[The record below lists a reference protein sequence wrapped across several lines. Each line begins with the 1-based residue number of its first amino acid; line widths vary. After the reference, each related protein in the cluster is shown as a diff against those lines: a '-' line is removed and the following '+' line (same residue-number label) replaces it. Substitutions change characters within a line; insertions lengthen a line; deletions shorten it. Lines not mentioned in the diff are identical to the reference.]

1 MIKLEVNV
9 LCKESGIAAIFAQGR
24 YSTLLYISD
33 GSAVWPTKS
42 CPAKDRMPLCQRSPQ
57 QCPQSSTPK
66 NRPKNY
72 SSKYHLPEEDSLL
85 FSGKSEPA
93 YILQSQSTGWAH
105 RVWGG
110 SSHQSHP
117 HGLSFLSVNSRSCE
131 DRMICT
137 GHRAC
142 HVARHSLS
150 FYSKSNLTLPE
161 PHKIMTKR
169 WRIWNLLLYQSCILY
184 SLTQITK

>member
-105 RVWGG
+105 RVLGWKLTPKPPPW
-110 SSHQSHP
+110 SQFP
-117 HGLSFLSVNSRSCE
+117 LSEFPELRGPN
-131 DRMICT
+131 DL
-137 GHRAC
+137 HRAQGLPC
-142 HVARHSLS
+142 G
-150 FYSKSNLTLPE
+150 KTLTV
-161 PHKIMTKR
+161 I
-169 WRIWNLLLYQSCILY
+169 LL
-184 SLTQITK
+184 